1 MESARCPQ
9 PKVPSPTL
17 SAASKGE
24 HNPLPVNEETTHI
37 RDTTDDGKAA
47 TAPQQIA
54 ERVRTAKTAM
64 SEATRES
71 VSVKEPAASQG
82 SAPLAEEEVQQ
93 KVAISEAGNVL
104 FYDIE
109 KSSFSSPL
117 PFLLSQ
123 VLLKYLCQLIAYLVS

>member
-9 PKVPSPTL
+9 PKIPSPTL

-24 HNPLPVNEETTHI
+24 HKPSPVNEETPHI
-37 RDTTDDGKAA
+37 RDNTDGGKAG

-93 KVAISEAGNVL
+93 KVAISEAGNVP
-104 FYDIE
+104 FYDIV
-109 KSSFSSPL
+109 KSSFFYSY
-117 PFLLSQ
+117 PF
-123 VLLKYLCQLIAYLVS
+123 Y